1 MAFWFYK
8 SYLIGVLWKKNY
20 SVSLLPS
27 LFPLRKSGKHIVINT
42 NTERCSIY
50 INVNIKVLMQVYRQC
65 SCLIG

>member
-27 LFPLRKSGKHIVINT
+27 LFPLRKSGKHIVIKT
-42 NTERCSIY
+42 NIENFYIY
-50 INVNIKVLMQVYRQC
+50 
-65 SCLIG
+65 